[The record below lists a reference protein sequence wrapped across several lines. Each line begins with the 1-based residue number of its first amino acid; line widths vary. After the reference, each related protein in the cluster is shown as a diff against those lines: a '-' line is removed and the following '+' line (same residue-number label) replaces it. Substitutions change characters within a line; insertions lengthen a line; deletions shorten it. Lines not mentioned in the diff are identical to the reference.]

1 MNRSP
6 ENLNAH
12 VGSPLDRD
20 KNETKKGVGA
30 GDRRGQK
37 KKGKV
42 K

>member
-6 ENLNAH
+6 ETPNAYVGNL
-12 VGSPLDRD
+12 LDRD